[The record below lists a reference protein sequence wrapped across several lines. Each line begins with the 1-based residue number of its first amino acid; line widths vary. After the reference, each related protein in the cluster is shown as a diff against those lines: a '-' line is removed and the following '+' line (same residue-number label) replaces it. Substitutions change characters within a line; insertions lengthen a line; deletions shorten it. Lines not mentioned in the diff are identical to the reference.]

1 MPKLSWIKKKELT
14 REEIREKEIKMLA
27 NQNIEKFKNYMS
39 EKSYSQNTVNSY
51 AKELELFSRW
61 DENSCKELNSISR
74 EDVLKYKTFLQIQ
87 LRQNGKTVNHKLS
100 ALKKYNEYLIEW
112 QNGFTCSYRERY
124 D

>member
-1 MPKLSWIKKKELT
+1 MSWIKKKELT
-14 REEIREKEIKMLA
+14 EEEIREKEIKMLA

-61 DENSCKELNSISR
+61 DEISYKELNSISR

-87 LRQNGKTVNHKLS
+87 LRQNAKTVNHKLS
-100 ALKKYNEYLIEW
+100 ALKKYNECLIE
-112 QNGFTCSYRERY
+112 NGKMDSFV
-124 D
+124 DIGKDMIKL